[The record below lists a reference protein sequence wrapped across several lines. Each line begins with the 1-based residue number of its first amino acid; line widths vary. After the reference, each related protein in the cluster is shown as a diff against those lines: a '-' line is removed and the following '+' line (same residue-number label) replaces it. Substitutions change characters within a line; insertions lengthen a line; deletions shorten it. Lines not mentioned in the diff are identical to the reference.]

1 MTRTEKIAF
10 LETNGWTTKSKGLWW
25 IREGLPKPVRMDTA
39 LDMTAS
45 IPLFEPDSTVQEI
58 RDRASDLLTGLGERS
73 PELWIGPSKPKKPWE
88 TSEYWERLGA

>member
-10 LETNGWTTKSKGLWW
+10 LEANGWANKFNGIWW
-25 IREGLPKPVRMDTA
+25 TREGSGNVRMEKA
-39 LDMTAS
+39 LEMTTS
-45 IPLFEPDSTVQEI
+45 TPMFDPTSTVQEI